1 MKPTILS
8 LSNRTLALV
17 TSDHS
22 KFTANLKTRG
32 GNYKHLVKPNLALI
46 ATLLFFLNSAR
57 GWAEHVVINFDDLP
71 QGGTTGV
78 VVSNQYPQVNF
89 SSSPGFANYVTT
101 QSFYNSSKP
110 NFICTGPIGGA
121 IDCVH
126 ATILDFAGP
135 VNNLTFVGD
144 GINDSGLVAQV
155 DVFQAGGSTATV
167 DVIGH
172 ASVLNPELVDLRQF
186 TNVTKIVIRSI
197 TDRDGIGWDDF
208 IFDTGP
214 ITITK
219 ADITSDAI
227 EVVLTP
233 TSGMGNLVV
242 TIFGVFG
249 GASGEIT
256 LFNGAKTG
264 GTYTFSFNAE
274 NLPIGHY
281 EQVRATWTVN
291 GVASK
296 ASRNVAFLVL
306 GKYRHSQYNT
316 PLESTCG
323 GAPVRAFITDNNC
336 NFSET
341 TLLSG
346 FVNQVNLN
354 GSGRSTAFGDV
365 VREVFCTGQK
375 NKQNKPPPGSMNHT
389 FRRHHIVPSCEGSAL
404 DDTTVARMPGHPY
417 LGCGDQILIVGLG
430 GGPGKTKTVTDLCP
444 GCPENQLDNYT
455 TNPACSRIND
465 LGRFVT
471 IRLR

>member
-1 MKPTILS
+1 MKPRIS
-8 LSNRTLALV
+8 SRSDRIVALV
-17 TSDHS
+17 TGDHS
-22 KFTANLKTRG
+22 QFIANLKTRG
-32 GNYKHLVKPNLALI
+32 GNYKHVFKPNLALI
-46 ATLLFFLNSAR
+46 AILVFFLNSAR

-101 QSFYNSSKP
+101 QSVYNSSKP
-110 NFICTGPIGGA
+110 NFICTGPIRGN

-126 ATILDFAGP
+126 NTILDFAGP

-155 DVFQAGGSTATV
+155 DVFQVGASTATV
-167 DVIGH
+167 EVIGH
-172 ASVLNPELVDLRQF
+172 SSGYNPELVDLRRF
-186 TNVTKIVIRSI
+186 PNVTKIVIRSI
-197 TDRDGIGWDDF
+197 TDGGGIGWDDF

-233 TSGMGNLVV
+233 VSDMGNLVV

-264 GTYTFSFNAE
+264 GTSTFSFNPE

-296 ASRNVAFLVL
+296 ASKDVAFLVL
-306 GKYRHSQYNT
+306 GRYRHSQYNT
-316 PLESTCG
+316 PMESTCG
-323 GAPVRAFITDNNC
+323 GAPVKAFITDGSC
-336 NFSET
+336 NFSPV
-341 TLLSG
+341 TLLSR
-346 FVNQVNLN
+346 FINQVDLN
-354 GSGRSTAFGDV
+354 GSGRSIAFGDV
-365 VREVFCTGQK
+365 VREDFCFGPK
-375 NKQNKPPPGSMNHT
+375 NKQTKPPPGSMHRS
-389 FRRHHIVPSCEGSAL
+389 FRQQEITPTCKGGEL
-404 DDTTVARMPGHPY
+404 DDSTVARMPGHPY
-417 LGCGDQILIVGLG
+417 LGCGDQIFIVGLG
-430 GGPGKTKTVTDLCP
+430 GGAGKTKTVTDLCP
-444 GCPENQLDNYT
+444 VCPENQLDNYT
-455 TNPACSRIND
+455 TDPACSQIKD